1 MGVGARAHLSGKD
14 TSVRE
19 GLTVWEGGCH
29 ADAGDVV
36 EDATLGDPLLGYRS
50 LWITNVN
57 RARKSVLRWGQPG
70 HTKVTE
76 SSLPGVLLSQN
87 SF

>member
-57 RARKSVLRWGQPG
+57 RARKSL
-70 HTKVTE
+70 
-76 SSLPGVLLSQN
+76 
-87 SF
+87 F